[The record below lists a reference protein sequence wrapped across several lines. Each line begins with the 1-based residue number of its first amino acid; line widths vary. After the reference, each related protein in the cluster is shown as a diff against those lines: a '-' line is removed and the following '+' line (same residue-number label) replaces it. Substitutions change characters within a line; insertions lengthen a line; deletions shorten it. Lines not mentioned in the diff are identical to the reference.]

1 MWNVSPHYMIWGI
14 KERELWGIL
23 KWRLDA
29 GGTWVGFNGGRDQ
42 GKGGKVGTGKGLL
55 TRTMCVF
62 RGSLSEPYQEWIR
75 SFCALL
81 GQRPSSLFILGYRSI
96 SVASLMVQ

>member
-1 MWNVSPHYMIWGI
+1 MIWGI
-14 KERELWGIL
+14 KKESSGE
-23 KWRLDA
+23 
-29 GGTWVGFNGGRDQ
+29 FSNGGWMRVEH
-42 GKGGKVGTGKGLL
+42 GYERGRGGKVATGKGLL

-62 RGSLSEPYQEWIR
+62 RGRLSEPHQEWIR